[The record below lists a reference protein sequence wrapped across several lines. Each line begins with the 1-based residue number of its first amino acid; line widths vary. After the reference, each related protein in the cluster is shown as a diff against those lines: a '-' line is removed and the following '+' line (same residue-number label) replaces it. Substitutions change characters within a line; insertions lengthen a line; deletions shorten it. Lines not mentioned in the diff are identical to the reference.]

1 MDASTHLKLKVQS
14 MTKYIHR
21 QTYIDQGARTE
32 MIGKAANSYY
42 VSPNDIGS
50 SSARIATCSTSR
62 VAYSTDDA
70 NQVKPFPGCISY
82 GVCNQ
87 NSLIASN
94 PTITIPGAPFPYVST
109 SYVSP
114 CKVTL
119 YQASPWRQA
128 AAVANAVEIANGCV
142 NCSSLGTYRV

>member
-1 MDASTHLKLKVQS
+1 MDASTYLKLKVQS

-32 MIGKAANSYY
+32 MLGKAANSYY
-42 VSPNDIGS
+42 ISPNDTVS
-50 SSARIATCSTSR
+50 TVRIATCKTSR
-62 VAYSTDDA
+62 VAYKNDESS
-70 NQVKPFPGCISY
+70 QVQPFPGCISY

-94 PTITIPGAPFPYVST
+94 PTITIAGAPFPYVST
-109 SYVSP
+109 SYASP

-119 YQASPWRQA
+119 YQAPPSAQSKAVA
-128 AAVANAVEIANGCV
+128 AAVQRADGCPS
-142 NCSSLGTYRV
+142 C

>member
-1 MDASTHLKLKVQS
+1 MDASTYLKQKVQT

-32 MIGKAANSYY
+32 MLGKAANSYY
-42 VSPNDIGS
+42 VSPNDTMS
-50 SSARIATCSTSR
+50 TARIATCNTSR
-62 VAYSTDDA
+62 VAYNNDEST
-70 NQVKPFPGCISY
+70 QVKPFPGCISY

-87 NSLIASN
+87 NSLIASD
-94 PTITIPGAPFPYVST
+94 PTITIVGAPFPYVST
-109 SYVSP
+109 SYASP

-119 YQASPWRQA
+119 YQASPWRQS

-142 NCSSLGTYRV
+142 NCSSLGAYRV